1 MTTEGAPTEPGQTI
15 RSFVAVPLPERVR
28 VNVFAAAGELARA
41 LPPGQ
46 GGKVKWSR
54 KIENLHVTIKF
65 LGPVEETKLASFGGA
80 LAASLQTLPPFGIE
94 VRGMGAFPSPR
105 KANVLWAGVADDGR
119 LGVVAEA
126 VEEAAARLGIG
137 ERSNR
142 PFRAHVTV
150 GRSKQGVD
158 ARAALAPFGERP
170 FGAASVDEAL
180 VFESRLGSGPD
191 SVGSTYILRHKAA
204 LGSHSSN

>member
-1 MTTEGAPTEPGQTI
+1 MTDAALTESGRTI
-15 RSFVAVPLPERVR
+15 RSFVAVPLPESVR
-28 VNVFAAAGELARA
+28 TNVFAAAGELVRA
-41 LPPGQ
+41 LPQ
-46 GGKVKWSR
+46 KDLKWSR

-80 LAASLQTLPPFGIE
+80 LAASLLALPPFGIE

-119 LGVVAEA
+119 LGLVAEA
-126 VEEAAARLGIG
+126 VEEVAARLGIG
-137 ERSNR
+137 ERSTR
-142 PFRAHVTV
+142 PFRAHVTF

-158 ARAALAPFGERP
+158 ARAALAPLGERA

-191 SVGSTYILRHKAA
+191 SVGSTYILRHRAA

>member
-1 MTTEGAPTEPGQTI
+1 MTTVATPSEPGQTI
-15 RSFVAVPLPERVR
+15 RSFVAVPLPASVR
-28 VNVFAAAGELARA
+28 TNLLAAAGELARA
-41 LPPGQ
+41 LPQ
-46 GGKVKWSR
+46 KDVKWSR

-65 LGPVEETKLASFGGA
+65 LGPVEETKLATFGGA
-80 LAASLQTLPPFGIE
+80 LAVSLQALPPFGIE
-94 VRGMGAFPSPR
+94 VRGLGAFPSAR

-119 LGVVAEA
+119 LGLVAEV
-126 VEEAAARLGIG
+126 VEETAARLGIG
-137 ERSNR
+137 ERSTR

-158 ARAALAPFGERP
+158 ARAALAPFGERA

>member
-1 MTTEGAPTEPGQTI
+1 MTDGAPTESGPTI
-15 RSFVAVPLPERVR
+15 RTFVAVPLPESVR
-28 VNVFAAAGELARA
+28 TNVFAAAGELARA
-41 LPPGQ
+41 LPQ
-46 GGKVKWSR
+46 KDLKWSR

-65 LGPVEETKLASFGGA
+65 LGPVEETKLAGFGGA
-80 LAASLQTLPPFGIE
+80 LAASLQALPPFGIE

-105 KANVLWAGVADDGR
+105 QANVLWAGVADDGR
-119 LGVVAEA
+119 LGLVAEA

-158 ARAALAPFGERP
+158 ARAALAPFGERS
-170 FGAASVDEAL
+170 FGVASVNEAL
-180 VFESRLGSGPD
+180 VFESRLGSGPH

>member
-1 MTTEGAPTEPGQTI
+1 MTDAAPNEPGQPI
-15 RSFVAVPLPERVR
+15 RSFVAVPLPETVR
-28 VNVFAAAGELARA
+28 ANLFAAAGELART
-41 LPPGQ
+41 LPQ
-46 GGKVKWSR
+46 KDLKWSR

-80 LAASLQTLPPFGIE
+80 LAVSLQALPPFGIA

-105 KANVLWAGVADDGR
+105 KANVLWAGIDDDGR
-119 LGVVAEA
+119 LGLVAEA
-126 VEEAAARLGIG
+126 VEEVAARLGIG
-137 ERSNR
+137 ERSTR

-158 ARAALAPFGERP
+158 ARAALAPFSERA

-180 VFESRLGSGPD
+180 VFESQLGSGPN
-191 SVGSTYILRHKAA
+191 SVGSNYILRHKAA

>member
-1 MTTEGAPTEPGQTI
+1 TDGASTESGPTI
-15 RSFVAVPLPERVR
+15 RSFVAVPLPGSGRA
-28 VNVFAAAGELARA
+28 NLMAAAGELAQA
-41 LPPGQ
+41 LPQ
-46 GGKVKWSR
+46 KDLKWSR
-54 KIENLHVTIKF
+54 KLENLHVTIKF

-80 LAASLQTLPPFGIE
+80 LAASLQALPPFGIE
-94 VRGMGAFPSPR
+94 VRGVGAFPSPH
-105 KANVLWAGVADDGR
+105 KANVLWAGVADQGR
-119 LGVVAEA
+119 LGLVAEA
-126 VEEAAARLGIG
+126 VEEVAARLGIG

-142 PFRAHVTV
+142 PFRAHVTI

-158 ARAALAPFGERP
+158 ARAALAPFGERT

-180 VFESRLGSGPD
+180 VFESRLGSGPN